1 MAKTTVV
8 KKEKIVSAL
17 SLWRQFDVSRVPET
31 EVVRVQKDEG
41 TGLQYT
47 CLRYNGRATEDG
59 GVRIFAYFAR
69 PNGNKPCPAILL
81 LKEANKPLDPE
92 LMAYF
97 VQKGY
102 AVLMPDYSGK
112 LTAEDVE
119 ALEETEACEGQTFIN
134 EPDYTVY
141 PPSLAY
147 ANYATAQGM
156 YDLEGIAA
164 DQTCWFEWTYAAL
177 YSLSYLKTREDIEKI
192 GVVGIRTGGEV
203 AWKVMLSPDVACGVP
218 VNAAG
223 WLSAKGT
230 NRFAESSAINLADER
245 HRYIAAVD
253 SQSYASFVTCPVL
266 MLCATSDY
274 DFDADRAYDTFGRIG
289 GERAKDNAII
299 YSPDS
304 GSCIG
309 SGGLTN
315 LHIFLEKHLKG
326 RQVFIPTPL
335 NITVSEVGGKLHV
348 EVAGDQEGIIS
359 EMGVCYTENAPK
371 VRSIYREWQT
381 VYKQAGNA
389 IKNGK
394 ITCDISPFEGAPAA
408 FVYGYAQ
415 YLNGFKV
422 VTKIVAKQFSVSAQK
437 KVGSRMLFSGEELDS
452 FSVAHHEDYSIAGIF
467 LETEATPKLV
477 EGYGGI
483 CGAYSLGGIKTYKIS
498 SPRYVAEEGDI
509 LKFDAYVHGN
519 ETETLTVGVEVTEEG
534 GETSRYFCHVPV
546 RGGGKWKRIL
556 LEAKD
561 FKNDRYGNPLSSFAE
576 GSALSFKPENED
588 CEYAVTNILWL

>member
-17 SLWRQFDVSRVPET
+17 SLWRQFDVSRAPET
-31 EVVRVQKDEG
+31 EVARVQKDEG

-47 CLRYNGRATEDG
+47 CLRYNGRATEDE

-112 LTAEDVE
+112 LTAEDEQKTEDAEGGEGE
-119 ALEETEACEGQTFIN
+119 ALAKEL
-134 EPDYTVY
+134 DYTVY
-141 PPSLAY
+141 PPSLEY
-147 ANYATAQGM
+147 ANYASAQGM

-309 SGGLTN
+309 SDGLTN

-335 NITVSEVGGKLHV
+335 NITVTEAGGKLHV
-348 EVAGDQEGIIS
+348 EVSGDQEGIIS

-381 VYKQAGNA
+381 VYKQTGNA

-394 ITCDISPFEGAPAA
+394 IS
-408 FVYGYAQ
+408 
-415 YLNGFKV
+415 
-422 VTKIVAKQFSVSAQK
+422 
-437 KVGSRMLFSGEELDS
+437 
-452 FSVAHHEDYSIAGIF
+452 
-467 LETEATPKLV
+467 
-477 EGYGGI
+477 
-483 CGAYSLGGIKTYKIS
+483 
-498 SPRYVAEEGDI
+498 
-509 LKFDAYVHGN
+509 
-519 ETETLTVGVEVTEEG
+519 
-534 GETSRYFCHVPV
+534 
-546 RGGGKWKRIL
+546 
-556 LEAKD
+556 
-561 FKNDRYGNPLSSFAE
+561 
-576 GSALSFKPENED
+576 
-588 CEYAVTNILWL
+588 